1 MKKYKMVDALPT
13 GSAAMGAIAGASMG
27 AHDGASPANALMAAG
42 VGAVVGAVGGGML
55 LRKDRKAE
63 KHGALNST
71 QFKDC

>member
-13 GSAAMGAIAGASMG
+13 GSAVMGAMAGASMG

-63 KHGALNST
+63 KHQALNST